1 MHDRWNMAQ
10 NGPKLGWKWTKT
22 KIFLFFC
29 AASVFSSEASRS
41 TASFFRSSFH
51 TFLCNGEAFS
61 TSITNVNVLS
71 ILYSPPL
78 HAFFHIYSLDKKNYI
93 GFSSRFCFKIAKQ
106 RKKKLSN
113 QSKWEKGSKI
123 PLGNEPINDLS
134 WKLSKTGNMRLS
146 GRKYRNLTQQPFK
159 IVIFVCNMSIERDL
173 SNKDKKSSTVMES
186 KLLTLKKILST

>member
-1 MHDRWNMAQ
+1 MHDGWNMAQ

-106 RKKKLSN
+106 RKRSWVTKANGKKVVKSPLGTNQLTTSRENFQKQETWDYQEENIGILLSN
-113 QSKWEKGSKI
+113 
-123 PLGNEPINDLS
+123 LS
-134 WKLSKTGNMRLS
+134 RL
-146 GRKYRNLTQQPFK
+146 
-159 IVIFVCNMSIERDL
+159 
-173 SNKDKKSSTVMES
+173 
-186 KLLTLKKILST
+186 